1 MANEE
6 DGLEQLSK
14 PELISIINK
23 LIATVTDLKETVVN
37 STTKF
42 DKLSTKVDK
51 LTEVSKENKIL
62 AEKIDAK
69 FEEFKKQHEVTGNS
83 GTKTLE
89 IFIFH

>member
-69 FEEFKKQHEVTGNS
+69 FEELKKQH
-83 GTKTLE
+83 
-89 IFIFH
+89 

>member
-1 MANEE
+1 MANGE

-42 DKLSTKVDK
+42 DKL
-51 LTEVSKENKIL
+51 
-62 AEKIDAK
+62 
-69 FEEFKKQHEVTGNS
+69 
-83 GTKTLE
+83 
-89 IFIFH
+89 